1 MVHEKA
7 AASATITQVT
17 DATFAS
23 EVLTSDR
30 PVLVDF
36 TAHWCGPC
44 RMIAPVLAEI
54 AVEEADRLRIVT
66 LDVDVNPLTRAEYN
80 VMSMPTLVLFRSGQP
95 VVSIV
100 GARSKRRLVNELASR
115 L

>member
-1 MVHEKA
+1 VIHEKA
-7 AASATITQVT
+7 ASAAITQVT

-54 AVEEADRLRIVT
+54 AEEEVDRLRIVT
-66 LDVDVNPLTRAEYN
+66 LDVDVNPQTRAEYN
-80 VMSMPTLVLFRSGQP
+80 VMSMPTLVLFRSGEP
-95 VVSIV
+95 VLSIV
-100 GARSKRRLVNELASR
+100 GARSKRRLLNELATR